1 MAERGVV
8 MDKDIILQRIEGE
21 FDSFELFLL
30 TEKTKKF
37 ESRDKD
43 LYGVEMNE
51 EEGVALRGIKD
62 KKMIFSYTFEKG
74 QKAADALLD
83 NAKML
88 VSFIEVDQDATIPK
102 SHADYPSPDLFDQ
115 TGLMMSDTEKT
126 SRLIEMEAMILDY
139 DKRIVT
145 TRNCELQ
152 EAEVEIEIIN
162 SKGLRAYGRK
172 TLYSLFALCV
182 AREEDEVSWYDWA
195 WAHSLADIDMKSLGV
210 DVAKKTV
217 SFLGGEQI
225 ATGIYDGILTPQA
238 SCEILSVLSG
248 SFLAESLHKNKT
260 RLKDRL
266 GEQCFSEM
274 INIVDSG
281 LAGMDAF
288 PFDGEGVPSQDNI
301 LIEKGVFKTF
311 LYDTYYGKKFNS
323 PSTGNVGRSGLKE
336 PPVCGRRGF
345 FIKSGGDDVSS
356 YMSNGLIIEELMGT
370 HTANPITGDFSL
382 GAVGH
387 LVRDG
392 VKKPF
397 KGVIFSGNIFDLL
410 NSVKGVGNDLRFY
423 GTCGSPSL
431 VIEGMKI
438 SGK

>member
-1 MAERGVV
+1 
-8 MDKDIILQRIEGE
+8 MDKDIIMQRIEDE
-21 FDSFELFLL
+21 FDSFELFFLK
-30 TEKTKKF
+30 EKTKKF
-37 ESRDKD
+37 ESRDRN
-43 LYGVEMNE
+43 LYGVDMNE
-51 EEGVALRGIKD
+51 EEGIALRGIKER
-62 KKMIFSYTFEKG
+62 KMIFSYTFEKG
-74 QKAADALLD
+74 RKAADALLG

-88 VSFIEVDQDATIPK
+88 VPYIEVDQDAAVPGLY
-102 SHADYPSPDLFDQ
+102 ADYPSANLFDQ
-115 TGLMMSDTEKT
+115 KGLMVDDKEKT

-152 EAEVEIEIIN
+152 ETEIEIEIVN
-162 SKGLRAYGRK
+162 SKGLKAYGRK
-172 TLYSLFALCV
+172 TLYSVFALCV
-182 AREEDEVSWYDWA
+182 AKEKDEVSWYDWA
-195 WAHSLADIDMKSLGV
+195 WAHSLADIDMKALGI
-210 DVAKKTV
+210 DVAKKTI
-217 SFLGGEQI
+217 SFLGSEQI

-248 SFLAESLHKNKT
+248 SFLAESVYKNKT

-266 GEQCFSEM
+266 GEKCFAEI
-274 INIVDSG
+274 INLVDSG
-281 LAGMDAF
+281 LAGMGAF

-301 LIEKGVFKTF
+301 LVEKGIFKSF

-323 PSTGNVGRSGLKE
+323 SSTGNAARSGLKE
-336 PPVCGRRGF
+336 PPVCGRMGL
-345 FIKSGGDDVSS
+345 FIEPGGDDVNQC
-356 YMSNGLIIEELMGT
+356 MTNGLFIEELMGT

-387 LVRDG
+387 LVSG
-392 VKKPF
+392 GAKMPF

-410 NSVKGVGNDLRFY
+410 NSVKGVGNDLKFY

>member
-1 MAERGVV
+1 
-8 MDKDIILQRIEGE
+8 MDKDIIMQRIEDE
-21 FDSFELFLL
+21 FDSFELFFLK
-30 TEKTKKF
+30 EKTKKF
-37 ESRDKD
+37 ESRDRN
-43 LYGVEMNE
+43 LYGVDMNE
-51 EEGVALRGIKD
+51 EEGIALRGIKER
-62 KKMIFSYTFEKG
+62 KMIFSYTFEKG
-74 QKAADALLD
+74 HKAADALLG

-88 VSFIEVDQDATIPK
+88 VPFIEVDQDATMPGLY
-102 SHADYPSPDLFDQ
+102 ADYPSANLFDQ
-115 TGLMMSDTEKT
+115 KGLMVDDKEKT

-152 EAEVEIEIIN
+152 ETEIEIEIVN
-162 SKGLRAYGRK
+162 SKGLKAYGRK
-172 TLYSLFALCV
+172 TLYSVFALCV
-182 AREEDEVSWYDWA
+182 AKEKDEVSWYDWA
-195 WAHSLADIDMKSLGV
+195 WAHSLEGIDMKALGI
-210 DVAKKTV
+210 DVAQRTI
-217 SFLGGEQI
+217 SFLGSEQI

-248 SFLAESLHKNKT
+248 SFLAESVYKNKT

-266 GEQCFSEM
+266 GEKCFSEI
-274 INIVDSG
+274 INLVDSG
-281 LAGMDAF
+281 LAGMGAF

-301 LIEKGVFKTF
+301 LVEKGIFKSF
-311 LYDTYYGKKFNS
+311 LYDTYYGRKFNS
-323 PSTGNVGRSGLKE
+323 PSTGNAARSGLKE
-336 PPVCGRRGF
+336 PPICGRMGL
-345 FIKSGGDDVSS
+345 FIEPGGDDVNQC
-356 YMSNGLIIEELMGT
+356 MTNGLVIEELMGT

-387 LVRDG
+387 LVSG
-392 VKKPF
+392 GAKMPF

-410 NSVKGVGNDLRFY
+410 NNVKGVGNDLKFY

>member
-1 MAERGVV
+1 M
-8 MDKDIILQRIEGE
+8 MDKQIILNKISDE
-21 FDSFELFLL
+21 FDSFELFFLK
-30 TEKTKKF
+30 EKTKKF
-37 ESRDKD
+37 ESRDRD
-43 LYGVEMNE
+43 LYGLEMNE
-51 EEGVALRGIKD
+51 EEGVALRGIRD

-74 QKAADALLD
+74 QKAADALLN

-88 VSFIEVDQDATIPK
+88 LPFVDADQDAIMPGLY
-102 SHADYPSPDLFDQ
+102 ADYPSANLFDQ
-115 TGLMMSDTEKT
+115 TGLRVDDKEKT
-126 SRLIEMEAMILDY
+126 SRLIEMEAMIFDY

-152 EAEVEIEIIN
+152 ETEIEIEIVN
-162 SKGLRAYGRK
+162 SKGLKAYGRK
-172 TLYSLFALCV
+172 TLYSVFALCV
-182 AREEDEVSWYDWA
+182 AKEKDEVSWYDWA
-195 WAHSLADIDMKSLGV
+195 WANSLADVDMKALGI
-210 DVAKKTV
+210 DVAQRTI
-217 SFLGGEQI
+217 SFLGSEQI

-248 SFLAESLHKNKT
+248 SFLAESLYKNKT

-266 GEQCFSEM
+266 EEKCFSEI
-274 INIVDSG
+274 INLVDSG
-281 LAGMDAF
+281 LAGMGAF

-301 LIEKGVFKTF
+301 LVENGIFKSF
-311 LYDTYYGKKFNS
+311 LYDTYYGRKFNS
-323 PSTGNVGRSGLKE
+323 PSTGNAARSGLKE
-336 PPVCGRRGF
+336 PPVCGRRGL
-345 FIKSGGDDVSS
+345 FIEKGMTDVYP
-356 YMSNGLIIEELMGT
+356 YMTNGLIIEELMGT

-392 VKKPF
+392 AKMPF

-410 NSVKGVGNDLRFY
+410 NSVKGVGNDLKFY

-431 VIEGMKI
+431 FIEGMKV

>member
-1 MAERGVV
+1 
-8 MDKDIILQRIEGE
+8 MDKDIIMQRIEDE
-21 FDSFELFLL
+21 FDSFELFFLK
-30 TEKTKKF
+30 EKTKKF
-37 ESRDKD
+37 ESRDRN
-43 LYGVEMNE
+43 LYGVDMNE
-51 EEGVALRGIKD
+51 EEGIALRGIKER
-62 KKMIFSYTFEKG
+62 KMIFSYTFEKG
-74 QKAADALLD
+74 HKAADALLG

-88 VSFIEVDQDATIPK
+88 VPFIEVDQDATVPGLY
-102 SHADYPSPDLFDQ
+102 ADYPSANLFDQ
-115 TGLMMSDTEKT
+115 KGLMVDDKEKT

-152 EAEVEIEIIN
+152 ETEIEIEIVN
-162 SKGLRAYGRK
+162 SKGLKAYGRK
-172 TLYSLFALCV
+172 TLYSVFALCV
-182 AREEDEVSWYDWA
+182 AKEKDEVSWYDWA
-195 WAHSLADIDMKSLGV
+195 WAHSLESIDMKALGI
-210 DVAKKTV
+210 DVAQRTI
-217 SFLGGEQI
+217 SFLGSEQI

-248 SFLAESLHKNKT
+248 SFLAESVYKNKT

-266 GEQCFSEM
+266 GEKCFSEI
-274 INIVDSG
+274 INLVDSG
-281 LAGMDAF
+281 LAGMGAF

-301 LIEKGVFKTF
+301 LVEKGIFKSF
-311 LYDTYYGKKFNS
+311 LYDTYYGRKFNS
-323 PSTGNVGRSGLKE
+323 PSTGNAARSGLKE
-336 PPVCGRRGF
+336 PPICGRMGL
-345 FIKSGGDDVSS
+345 FIEPGGDDVNQC
-356 YMSNGLIIEELMGT
+356 MTNGLVVEELMGT

-387 LVRDG
+387 LVSSG
-392 VKKPF
+392 AKMPF

-410 NSVKGVGNDLRFY
+410 NNVKGVGNDLKFY